1 MELPVSRAVAAS
13 IISGVPVGEAMPQTN
28 LKPLGSSEP
37 LTAEDLLGDLIQPG
51 HPLFGIIWVNRERMS
66 GTPCFAGTRV
76 PVQSL
81 FQHIEAGDSLEMFLE
96 DFPGVTR
103 DQAIAVLE
111 ISRSRLL
118 HGLEAA

>member
-1 MELPVSRAVAAS
+1 
-13 IISGVPVGEAMPQTN
+13 MPQAT

-37 LTAEDLLGDLIQPG
+37 FTAEDLQGDLIQPG
-51 HPLFGIIWVNRERMS
+51 NPLFGIIWVNRERMS

-81 FQHIEAGDSLEMFLE
+81 FQHIEAGDSLETFLD
-96 DFPGVTR
+96 DFAGVTR
-103 DQAIAVLE
+103 EQAIAVLE
-111 ISRSRLL
+111 ISRTRLL

>member
-1 MELPVSRAVAAS
+1 MCSMQSIVPQNLPKL
-13 IISGVPVGEAMPQTN
+13 MP
-28 LKPLGSSEP
+28 
-37 LTAEDLLGDLIQPG
+37 EDIVGDLVQPG
-51 HPLFGIIWVNRERMS
+51 HPLFGIVWVNPQRMS

-76 PVQSL
+76 PVQGL
-81 FQHIEAGDSLEMFLE
+81 FDHLEAGDRLETFLE

-118 HGLEAA
+118 DELVTR